1 MRKNLR
7 MALLFVCLVL
17 VAALANAQDAGTL
30 IRGTVTDDQGVTLPG
45 VTVTAKNVNA
55 ITGANGNYL
64 IRVPAGTKT
73 IKFTY
78 LGNVVFI

>member
-1 MRKNLR
+1 MRKILR
-7 MALLFVCLVL
+7 IALLFVCCIL
-17 VAALANAQDAGTL
+17 VAAVANAQDTGTL

-64 IRVPAGTKT
+64 IRVP
-73 IKFTY
+73 
-78 LGNVVFI
+78 